1 MSEKSELMMAL
12 EQIEKDKGIRKEE
25 ILNVIENALVSAY
38 KKHVG
43 KNVNVEASV
52 DPVTGAM
59 SARVIKK
66 VVSDVTNPA
75 MEIRPEEAKK
85 IDPEIKLN
93 EDLRIP
99 LDTQDFARIAAQT
112 AKQVI
117 VQKIRES
124 ERETLLE
131 ELKAKVGQM
140 ISGVVWRF
148 ANRNIIIDM
157 GKSEAILPV
166 SEQVFRERF
175 NLGQHLRAIII
186 KAERTSRGPS
196 VILSRSHPDLVR
208 KLFEIEVP
216 EIYEKVVTITNIV
229 REPGMRTKVAV
240 VSNNPKVDPVGACV
254 GVKGARVKPIIEEL
268 QGERIDLISY
278 SPDVS
283 KYIGSSLSPAKVLGV
298 SILSA
303 EDKKAEVLVGDD
315 MLSLAIGKNGH
326 NVRLAAKLTGWHID
340 VKSEGQK
347 KQEAQQKQAATTES
361 LTQLEGIGPKTA
373 DVLTKSGLTD
383 ITKLAHMQ
391 IDDLTT
397 LQGIGKKTAEKIIE
411 SAKRFLAGQ
420 GQPKEAASE
429 AAETKTETETE
440 TEVKKETAEEE
451 KE

>member
-1 MSEKSELMMAL
+1 MMSEKSELMMAL

-440 TEVKKETAEEE
+440 VKKETAEEE